1 VIGESKEDRQS
12 VNHQII
18 QSSMTPFI
26 VDSHC
31 HLDDSRFDADRKE
44 VIERARQAGLR
55 YLLTVSG
62 GSSAD
67 DLASGIPIA
76 DRYDWMYTTVGIH
89 PHEAKGAE
97 AKHFEMLRKAAGNR
111 KVLAIGEIGLDY
123 FYDHSPREIQKRV
136 LIEQLQIASEAKLPV
151 IIHCRDAWADLA
163 EIVGQNWACSGQRGI
178 LHCFTGSREDAFK
191 FMDWGFMIS
200 FAGNVTF
207 KKAEDLRAVTREIPL
222 DCLLTETDSPYL
234 APVPNRGKRNEP
246 AFVLEVV
253 RQLAA
258 VHGKSFEEMGALT
271 GRNFLDFFGLE

>member
-1 VIGESKEDRQS
+1 MDQ
-12 VNHQII
+12 
-18 QSSMTPFI
+18 FF

-31 HLDDSRFDADRKE
+31 HLDDARFDPDREE

-62 GSSAD
+62 GSGAD

-76 DRYDWMYTTVGIH
+76 ARHDWIYTTAGIH

-97 AKHFEMLRKAAGNR
+97 ARHFEMLRRAADEP

-123 FYDHSPREIQKRV
+123 YYNHSPRETQQQV

-151 IIHCRDAWADLA
+151 IIHCRDAWADLE
-163 EIVGQNWACSGQRGI
+163 EIVARHWAGSGRRGI
-178 LHCFTGSREDAFK
+178 LHCFTGSREQAFK
-191 FMDWGFMIS
+191 FLDWGFMIS

-207 KKAEDLRAVTREIPL
+207 KKAGDIRAVAREIPL
-222 DCLLTETDSPYL
+222 DRLLTETDSPYL

-246 AFVLEVV
+246 AVVLDVV

-258 VHGKSFEEMGALT
+258 LREMSPEEMGALA
-271 GRNFLDFFGLE
+271 GRNFVDFLGLE